1 MRISDKLNQTQLM
14 NNVQKT
20 RSNLQSLQNQAATMK
35 KVTKPS
41 DDPIGAAK
49 VLENRTELK
58 NLNQFEK
65 DIQQARLFL
74 DTTESTLA
82 QMTETLVRAKELAL
96 QAASDTNGGVP
107 REMIAEEISQIYSG
121 IVEMSNRSSGDRY
134 LFGGYKTLGAPFSKD
149 GQFKGDH
156 YEVQIQNGKDQFIP
170 MNLSGEQVF
179 LGKDLGYQ
187 GTVKRDWD
195 IPKTVEELQAFK
207 LNNVENEFQKEE
219 AERNYIE
226 TRGPATVGRAERLG
240 DADPITGQKGV
251 NIFMTMMG
259 LEAALRTNDKLA
271 IQDALD
277 PLDQA
282 INQIN
287 MARAEVGGR
296 SAQLAATS
304 DNIQKQVVENKSQN
318 SQIEDA
324 DIFETMSNL
333 NKQDTALKSILE
345 TSGKISQLSLLDFL
359 R

>member
-35 KVTKPS
+35 KINKPS
-41 DDPIGAAK
+41 DDPIGTAK
-49 VLENRTELK
+49 ILENRTELK
-58 NLNQFEK
+58 NLNQYDK
-65 DIQQARLFL
+65 DIQQAKLFL
-74 DTTESTLA
+74 ETTESTLS
-82 QMTETLVRAKELAL
+82 QLTESLVRAKELAL
-96 QAASDTNGGVP
+96 QGASDTNGGLP

-134 LFGGYKTLGAPFSKD
+134 LFGGYKTTGAPFTKD
-149 GQFKGDH
+149 GQYKGDH
-156 YEVQIQNGKDQFIP
+156 YEVQIQNHKDQFTG

-187 GTVKRDWD
+187 GTIKHDAEV
-195 IPKTVEELQAFK
+195 PKTVEELQAFK
-207 LNNVENEFQKEE
+207 LNNIEQEFQKEE
-219 AERNYIE
+219 ADRNYIE
-226 TRGPATVGRAERLG
+226 TRGPASAGRVERLG
-240 DADPITGQKGV
+240 TADPVTGQKGV
-251 NIFMTMMG
+251 NIFMAMMG
-259 LEAALRTNDKLA
+259 LESALRTNDKEG
-271 IQDALD
+271 IQSILD

-287 MARAEVGGR
+287 LARAEVGGR
-296 SAQLAATS
+296 MNQLNSTA
-304 DNIQKQVVENKSQN
+304 DNIQKQIVDNKAQN

-324 DIFETMSNL
+324 DVFETMSNL

-345 TSGKISQLSLLDFL
+345 TSSKVSQLSLMDFL